1 MYLYSNMLGVFVFN
15 QNLQIREKELF
26 SAQEAKEYLQVLD
39 KGEMPKQEQRF
50 LEKFKNIKNL
60 RLEPDDVVLE
70 TVNSVLLEFRD
81 LFYDRNLYLT
91 KTQIRESVTDDLLI
105 IQVSS
110 SILEMGKSINLL
122 TKRLR
127 EWYGY
132 VLPEVEDKLQ
142 DNVAFSLRV
151 VEGYDR
157 LRADF
162 SVVNGMG
169 KKLSNE
175 DMAEIYDFAQSINAL
190 QRQKESKELFLE
202 KIMRRTCPNLTEV
215 AGYLTGAKLLAI
227 AGSLRKMVMM
237 PASTIQLLGAEKAL
251 FRHMVTKSKS
261 PKHGIIV
268 EHPLLQKVSRQDKG
282 KAARSLADK
291 ISLAVKVDYFKGNFI
306 GDKLKA
312 DLEAK
317 FR

>member
-1 MYLYSNMLGVFVFN
+1 MYLYSNILGVFVFN
-15 QNLQIREKELF
+15 QNLQIREKVLF
-26 SAQEAKEYLQVLD
+26 SEQESREYLKILE
-39 KGEMPKQEQRF
+39 KGEIPSQEKIF
-50 LEKFKNIKNL
+50 LEKFKSIKNL
-60 RLEPDDVVLE
+60 RLEPDD
-70 TVNSVLLEFRD
+70 SVLSVINTLLMDFKD
-81 LFYDRNLYLT
+81 MFYERNLYLT

-110 SILEMGKSINLL
+110 SIMELGKSINLL

-142 DNVAFSLRV
+142 DNSAFSERV
-151 VEGYDR
+151 IEGYDR

-162 SVVNGMG
+162 AVINGMG
-169 KKLSNE
+169 KKLSAE
-175 DMAEIYDFAQSINAL
+175 DMAEIKDFADSINLL

-202 KIMRRTCPNLTEV
+202 KIMRKTCPNLTEV
-215 AGYLTGAKLLAI
+215 AGHLTGAKLLAI
-227 AGSLRKMVMM
+227 AGSLRNMVMM

-261 PKHGIIV
+261 PKHGVIV
-268 EHPLLQKVSRQDKG
+268 EHPLLQRVSRQDKG

-312 DLEAK
+312 ELEAK